1 MWKAGFPVI
10 KIKQRLSEE
19 GIQVSRKSLYFLL
32 KKYNQTCS
40 VADLKRTPRR
50 RLLTD
55 EHFRFMDEAM
65 EANPELTSRQLHG
78 MVADKFSDVSVSIST
93 GKRARKAL
101 GWSAKRTR
109 YCALIAEVNKEKRMT
124 WCLDRIAEGDLQLSD
139 VIWTDESSIQLESH
153 RKITYQKK
161 GHPVHLAGR
170 PKHPPKIHVW
180 GGISSRG
187 ATPIVMFTG
196 TLIATRYTRILDAA
210 LLPFIHQHYPNG
222 HRFQQDNDPKHTSR
236 WAQAY
241 FEQEGINWWH
251 TPASSP
257 DLNPI
262 ENIWGSLKQYL
273 RTVVKPKSIEELKAG
288 IQEFWQTLTPVV
300 CQRYIAHLRKVIPK
314 VIEEDGGPSGY

>member
-93 GKRARKAL
+93 VKRARKAL

-109 YCALIAEVNKEKRMT
+109 YCALIAEVNKEKRM
-124 WCLDRIAEGDLQLSD
+124 CLDRIAEGDLQLSD

-196 TLIATRYTRILDAA
+196 TLIATRYSHCDVHRDTYSNQ
-210 LLPFIHQHYPNG
+210 IHENSG
-222 HRFQQDNDPKHTSR
+222 CGSTTIHTSALSQWTPFSTGQR
-236 WAQAY
+236 SEAY
-241 FEQEGINWWH
+241 KLLG
-251 TPASSP
+251 
-257 DLNPI
+257 
-262 ENIWGSLKQYL
+262 
-273 RTVVKPKSIEELKAG
+273 AG
-288 IQEFWQTLTPVV
+288 IF
-300 CQRYIAHLRKVIPK
+300 
-314 VIEEDGGPSGY
+314 